1 MGVKFAGILEFFF
14 WEWPNPL
21 PPPTPNFCVVAEM
34 DIIHMIIHL
43 IFLYKQN
50 IKVKTSF
57 KKFQKENS
65 FKIRKIKNQ
74 KYIFLTIFKKLS
86 TNYI

>member
-1 MGVKFAGILEFFF
+1 
-14 WEWPNPL
+14 
-21 PPPTPNFCVVAEM
+21 M